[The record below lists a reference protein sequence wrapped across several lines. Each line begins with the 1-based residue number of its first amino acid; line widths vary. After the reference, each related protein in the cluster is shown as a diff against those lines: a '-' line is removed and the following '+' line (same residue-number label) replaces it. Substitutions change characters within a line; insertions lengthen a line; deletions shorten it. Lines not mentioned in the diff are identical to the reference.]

1 MGGNLLGLKMVT
13 ISVFLFLGFGGPLA
27 WSAPNCDKVQVELQ
41 EMQKAQGILLE
52 AMAKKN
58 DSLAS
63 TLEHYADDLSVHE
76 QRPAQSE
83 VMSLRKSAEAFR
95 GHGDR
100 EMALILKFQRKSREL
115 VEQAVRCLSQNDTN
129 SSLKKS
135 AQISQIH

>member
-1 MGGNLLGLKMVT
+1 MGGNFWGLKKVAMV
-13 ISVFLFLGFGGPLA
+13 VFLFLGFGGPLA
-27 WSAPNCDKVQVELQ
+27 WSSPNCTKVQVELQ

-63 TLEHYADDLSVHE
+63 TLEHYADDLSVRE
-76 QRPAQSE
+76 QKPAQSE

-95 GHGDR
+95 GHADR
-100 EMALILKFQRKSREL
+100 EMALILNFQRKSREL

-129 SSLKKS
+129 SGLKS